1 MAKIAI
7 IGTGYVGLASAVG
20 FAQLG
25 HDVVG
30 IDIDETKVQKLTS
43 GKSPIFEKDI
53 EKFLAKSLKKKKIT
67 FSTDYKKIS
76 KAKFVFLCLPTP
88 QLDDGSADTSFI
100 LESSKLLSKHISD
113 SATLVIKSTVPVNTW
128 KAVKQLLNRK
138 DVSIVSNPEF
148 LREGTALE
156 DFFKPD
162 RIVVGCEFEKKAK
175 EVANLYKA
183 KNAKVVFTDNTS
195 AEIIKYASNSFLAIK
210 LSFVN
215 EIAAYAESTDANAL
229 EVLHA
234 MGLDK
239 RIGKEFLKPGPGWGG
254 MCFPKD
260 VSALKESAREK
271 NVPIPLLD
279 AALESNLKAHA
290 RIVKKISDAL
300 GGSLKDKNV
309 AVWGLAFKANTDD
322 IRETPAI
329 DTAVELHKAGA
340 KVRFHDPQAAD
351 HFEKLM
357 TSMGV
362 PTDQFENKYD
372 ALNGADGL
380 IVLTEWKQ
388 YRAPDFE
395 EIKSRLKLPVIF
407 DGRNLYNTKK
417 VLEQGFQYYAI
428 GKAI

>member
-53 EKFLAKSLKKKKIT
+53 EKFLSKSLKKKKIT
-67 FSTDYKKIS
+67 FSTEYKKIS

-100 LESSKLLSKHISD
+100 LESSKLLSKHLGD

-128 KAVKQLLNRK
+128 KSVKQVLNRK

-175 EVANLYKA
+175 EVASLYKA
-183 KNAKVVFTDNTS
+183 KNAKVIFTDNTS

-322 IRETPAI
+322 TRFSPAI
-329 DTAVELHKAGA
+329 SVVELLIAAGA
-340 KVRFHDPQAAD
+340 KVTAFDPVVKQVKGLAID
-351 HFEKLM
+351 VKSEIVQ
-357 TSMGV
+357 SV
-362 PTDQFENKYD
+362 ENVD
-372 ALNGADGL
+372 A
-380 IVLTEWKQ
+380 IVVLTEWQEFKS
-388 YRAPDFE
+388 
-395 EIKSRLKLPVIF
+395 IKPEL
-407 DGRNLYNTKK
+407 
-417 VLEQGFQYYAI
+417 I
-428 GKAI
+428 GKAVTQKIIIDSRNLLDKSKWEKQGFRFIGNGYN

>member
-30 IDIDETKVQKLTS
+30 IDIDETKVQKLTK

-53 EKFLAKSLKKKKIT
+53 EKLLAKSLKKKKIT

-76 KAKFVFLCLPTP
+76 NAKFVFLCLPTP
-88 QLDDGSADTSFI
+88 QLDDGSADTSYI
-100 LESSKLLSKHISD
+100 LESSKLLSKHLSD

-128 KAVKQLLNRK
+128 KEVEKVLNRK

-162 RIVVGCEFEKKAK
+162 RIVVGCEVEKKAK

-290 RIVKKISDAL
+290 RIVKKIGDAL

-322 IRETPAI
+322 TRFSPAI
-329 DTAVELHKAGA
+329 SVVELLIAQGA
-340 KVRFHDPQAAD
+340 KVTAFDPVVKQVKGLAID
-351 HFEKLM
+351 VKSEIVQ
-357 TSMGV
+357 SV
-362 PTDQFENKYD
+362 ENVD
-372 ALNGADGL
+372 A
-380 IVLTEWKQ
+380 IVVLTEWQEFKSIKPEVIGRAVKQ
-388 YRAPDFE
+388 KIIID
-395 EIKSRLKLPVIF
+395 S
-407 DGRNLYNTKK
+407 RNLLDKSK
-417 VLEQGFQYYAI
+417 WEKQGFRFI
-428 GKAI
+428 GNGYN

>member
-30 IDIDETKVQKLTS
+30 IDIDDTKVQKLTA

-53 EKFLAKSLKKKKIT
+53 EKFLVKSLKKKNIS
-67 FSTDYKKIS
+67 FSADYKKIS

-88 QLDDGSADTSFI
+88 QLDDGSADTSYI

-128 KAVKQLLNRK
+128 KAVKQVLNRK

-162 RIVVGCEFEKKAK
+162 RIVVGCEVEKKAK

-183 KNAKVVFTDNTS
+183 KNTKVVFTDNTS

-322 IRETPAI
+322 TRFSPAI
-329 DTAVELHKAGA
+329 SVVELLIAAGA
-340 KVRFHDPQAAD
+340 KVTAFDPVVKQVKGLAID
-351 HFEKLM
+351 VK
-357 TSMGV
+357 SGIIQSV
-362 PTDQFENKYD
+362 ENVD
-372 ALNGADGL
+372 AVV
-380 IVLTEWKQ
+380 VLTEWQEFKS
-388 YRAPDFE
+388 
-395 EIKSRLKLPVIF
+395 IKPEV
-407 DGRNLYNTKK
+407 
-417 VLEQGFQYYAI
+417 I
-428 GKAI
+428 GKAVKQKIVIDSRNLLDKSKWEKQGFRFIGNGYN

>member
-88 QLDDGSADTSFI
+88 QLDDGSADTSYI

-128 KAVKQLLNRK
+128 KAVKQVLNRK

-162 RIVVGCEFEKKAK
+162 RIVVGCEVEKKAK

-300 GGSLKDKNV
+300 GGSLKDKKV

-322 IRETPAI
+322 TRFSPAI
-329 DTAVELHKAGA
+329 SVVELLIAAGA
-340 KVRFHDPQAAD
+340 KVTAFDPVVKQVKSLAID
-351 HFEKLM
+351 VKSEIIQ
-357 TSMGV
+357 SV
-362 PTDQFENKYD
+362 ENVD
-372 ALNGADGL
+372 AVV
-380 IVLTEWKQ
+380 VLTEWQEFKS
-388 YRAPDFE
+388 
-395 EIKSRLKLPVIF
+395 IKPEV
-407 DGRNLYNTKK
+407 
-417 VLEQGFQYYAI
+417 I
-428 GKAI
+428 GKAVKQKIVIDSRNLLDKSKWEKQGFRFIGNGYN

>member
-88 QLDDGSADTSFI
+88 QLDDGSADTSYI

-128 KAVKQLLNRK
+128 KAVKQVLNRK

-183 KNAKVVFTDNTS
+183 KIAKVVFTDNTS

-322 IRETPAI
+322 TRFSPAI
-329 DTAVELHKAGA
+329 SVVELLIAAGA
-340 KVRFHDPQAAD
+340 KVTAFDPVVKQVKGLAID
-351 HFEKLM
+351 VKSEIIQ
-357 TSMGV
+357 SV
-362 PTDQFENKYD
+362 ENVD
-372 ALNGADGL
+372 AVV
-380 IVLTEWKQ
+380 VLTEWQEFKSIK
-388 YRAPDFE
+388 P
-395 EIKSRLKLPVIF
+395 EI
-407 DGRNLYNTKK
+407 
-417 VLEQGFQYYAI
+417 I
-428 GKAI
+428 GKAVKQKIIVDSRNLLDKSKWEKQGFRFIGNGYN

>member
-30 IDIDETKVQKLTS
+30 IDIDETKVEKLTS
-43 GKSPIFEKDI
+43 GKSPIFEKNI

-88 QLDDGSADTSFI
+88 QLDDGSADTSYI
-100 LESSKLLSKHISD
+100 LESSNLLSKHISD

-128 KAVKQLLNRK
+128 KVVKQVLNRK

-162 RIVVGCEFEKKAK
+162 RIVVGCELEKKAK

-300 GGSLKDKNV
+300 GGSLKDKKV

-322 IRETPAI
+322 TRFSPAI
-329 DTAVELHKAGA
+329 SVVELLIAAGA
-340 KVRFHDPQAAD
+340 KVTAFDPVVKHVKGLAIDVKSEIVQ
-351 HFEKLM
+351 
-357 TSMGV
+357 SV
-362 PTDQFENKYD
+362 ENVD
-372 ALNGADGL
+372 AVV
-380 IVLTEWKQ
+380 VLTEWQEFKS
-388 YRAPDFE
+388 
-395 EIKSRLKLPVIF
+395 IKPEV
-407 DGRNLYNTKK
+407 
-417 VLEQGFQYYAI
+417 I
-428 GKAI
+428 GKAVKQKIVIDSRNLLDKSKWEKQGFRFIGNGYN

>member
-30 IDIDETKVQKLTS
+30 IDIDETKVEKLTS
-43 GKSPIFEKDI
+43 GKSPIFEKNI

-100 LESSKLLSKHISD
+100 LESSKLLSKHLSD

-128 KAVKQLLNRK
+128 KAVKQVLNRK

-162 RIVVGCEFEKKAK
+162 RIVVGCEVEKKAK

-260 VSALKESAREK
+260 VSALKESARER

-290 RIVKKISDAL
+290 RIVKKISNAL
-300 GGSLKDKNV
+300 GGSLKDKKV

-322 IRETPAI
+322 TRFSPAI
-329 DTAVELHKAGA
+329 SVVELLIAAGA
-340 KVRFHDPQAAD
+340 KVTAFDPVVKQVKGLAID
-351 HFEKLM
+351 VKSEIVQ
-357 TSMGV
+357 SV
-362 PTDQFENKYD
+362 ENVD
-372 ALNGADGL
+372 AVV
-380 IVLTEWKQ
+380 VLTEWQEFKS
-388 YRAPDFE
+388 
-395 EIKSRLKLPVIF
+395 IKPEV
-407 DGRNLYNTKK
+407 
-417 VLEQGFQYYAI
+417 I
-428 GKAI
+428 GKAVKQKIVIDSRNLLDKSKWEKSGFRFIGNGYN

>member
-88 QLDDGSADTSFI
+88 QLDDGSADTSYI
-100 LESSKLLSKHISD
+100 LESSKLLSKHLSD

-128 KAVKQLLNRK
+128 KAVKQVLNRK

-162 RIVVGCEFEKKAK
+162 RIVVGCEVEKKAK

-300 GGSLKDKNV
+300 GGSLKDKKV

-322 IRETPAI
+322 TRFSPAI
-329 DTAVELHKAGA
+329 SVVELLIAAGA
-340 KVRFHDPQAAD
+340 KVTSFDPVVKQVKGLAID
-351 HFEKLM
+351 VKSEIVQ
-357 TSMGV
+357 SV
-362 PTDQFENKYD
+362 ENVD
-372 ALNGADGL
+372 AVV
-380 IVLTEWKQ
+380 VLTEWQEFKS
-388 YRAPDFE
+388 
-395 EIKSRLKLPVIF
+395 IKPEV
-407 DGRNLYNTKK
+407 
-417 VLEQGFQYYAI
+417 I
-428 GKAI
+428 GKAVKQKIIVDSRNLLDKSKWEKSGFRFIGNGYN

>member
-128 KAVKQLLNRK
+128 KAIKQLLNRK

-162 RIVVGCEFEKKAK
+162 RIVVGCEVEKKAK

-183 KNAKVVFTDNTS
+183 KNTKVVFTDNTS

-229 EVLHA
+229 EVLQA

-322 IRETPAI
+322 TRFSPAI
-329 DTAVELHKAGA
+329 SVAELLIAAGA
-340 KVRFHDPQAAD
+340 KVTAFDPVVKQVKGHAID
-351 HFEKLM
+351 VKSEIVQ
-357 TSMGV
+357 SV
-362 PTDQFENKYD
+362 ENVD
-372 ALNGADGL
+372 AVV
-380 IVLTEWKQ
+380 VLTEWQEFKS
-388 YRAPDFE
+388 
-395 EIKSRLKLPVIF
+395 IKPEV
-407 DGRNLYNTKK
+407 
-417 VLEQGFQYYAI
+417 I
-428 GKAI
+428 GKAVKQKIIVDSRNLLDKSKWEKQGFRFIGNGYN

>member
-1 MAKIAI
+1 
-7 IGTGYVGLASAVG
+7 
-20 FAQLG
+20 
-25 HDVVG
+25 
-30 IDIDETKVQKLTS
+30 
-43 GKSPIFEKDI
+43 
-53 EKFLAKSLKKKKIT
+53 
-67 FSTDYKKIS
+67 
-76 KAKFVFLCLPTP
+76 
-88 QLDDGSADTSFI
+88 
-100 LESSKLLSKHISD
+100 LSKHISD

-128 KAVKQLLNRK
+128 KAVKQVLNRK

-162 RIVVGCEFEKKAK
+162 RIVVGCEVEKKAK

-322 IRETPAI
+322 TRFSPAI
-329 DTAVELHKAGA
+329 SVVELLIAAGA
-340 KVRFHDPQAAD
+340 KVTAFDPVVKQVKGLAID
-351 HFEKLM
+351 VRSEIVQ
-357 TSMGV
+357 SV
-362 PTDQFENKYD
+362 ENVD
-372 ALNGADGL
+372 AVV
-380 IVLTEWKQ
+380 VLTEWQEFKS
-388 YRAPDFE
+388 
-395 EIKSRLKLPVIF
+395 IKPEV
-407 DGRNLYNTKK
+407 
-417 VLEQGFQYYAI
+417 I
-428 GKAI
+428 GKAVKQKIVIDSRNLLDKSKWEKQGFRFIGNGYN

>member
-30 IDIDETKVQKLTS
+30 IDIDESKVQKLTS

-53 EKFLAKSLKKKKIT
+53 EKFLSKSLKKKNIS

-100 LESSKLLSKHISD
+100 LESSKLLSKHLGD

-128 KAVKQLLNRK
+128 KAVKQVLNRK

-162 RIVVGCEFEKKAK
+162 RIVVGCQVEKKAK

-290 RIVKKISDAL
+290 RIVKKVSDAL
-300 GGSLKDKNV
+300 GGSLKNKTV

-322 IRETPAI
+322 TRFSPAI
-329 DTAVELHKAGA
+329 SVVELLIAQGA
-340 KVRFHDPQAAD
+340 KVTAFDPVVKQVKGLAID
-351 HFEKLM
+351 VKSEIVQ
-357 TSMGV
+357 SV
-362 PTDQFENKYD
+362 ENVD
-372 ALNGADGL
+372 A
-380 IVLTEWKQ
+380 IVVLTEWQEFKS
-388 YRAPDFE
+388 
-395 EIKSRLKLPVIF
+395 IKPEV
-407 DGRNLYNTKK
+407 
-417 VLEQGFQYYAI
+417 I
-428 GKAI
+428 GKAVKQKIVIDSRNLLDKSKWEKQGFRFIGNGYN

>member
-43 GKSPIFEKDI
+43 GKNPIFEKDI
-53 EKFLAKSLKKKKIT
+53 EKFLAKSIKKKKIT

-88 QLDDGSADTSFI
+88 QLDDGSADTSYI
-100 LESSKLLSKHISD
+100 LESSKLLSKHLSD

-128 KAVKQLLNRK
+128 KAVKQVLNRK

-162 RIVVGCEFEKKAK
+162 RIVVGCEVEKKAK

-322 IRETPAI
+322 TRFSPAI
-329 DTAVELHKAGA
+329 SVVELLIAAGA
-340 KVRFHDPQAAD
+340 KVTAFDPVVKQVKGLAID
-351 HFEKLM
+351 VKSEIIQ
-357 TSMGV
+357 SV
-362 PTDQFENKYD
+362 ENVD
-372 ALNGADGL
+372 AVV
-380 IVLTEWKQ
+380 VLTEWQEFKS
-388 YRAPDFE
+388 
-395 EIKSRLKLPVIF
+395 IKPEV
-407 DGRNLYNTKK
+407 
-417 VLEQGFQYYAI
+417 I
-428 GKAI
+428 GKAVKQKIVIDSRNLLDKSKWEKQGFRFIGNGYN

>member
-162 RIVVGCEFEKKAK
+162 RIVVGCEVEKKAK

-183 KNAKVVFTDNTS
+183 KNTKVVFTDNTS

-300 GGSLKDKNV
+300 GGSLKDKKV

-322 IRETPAI
+322 TRFSPAI
-329 DTAVELHKAGA
+329 SVVELLIAAGA
-340 KVRFHDPQAAD
+340 KVTAFDPVVKHVKGLAIDVKSEIVQ
-351 HFEKLM
+351 
-357 TSMGV
+357 SV
-362 PTDQFENKYD
+362 ENVD
-372 ALNGADGL
+372 AVV
-380 IVLTEWKQ
+380 VLTEWQEFKS
-388 YRAPDFE
+388 
-395 EIKSRLKLPVIF
+395 IKPEV
-407 DGRNLYNTKK
+407 
-417 VLEQGFQYYAI
+417 I
-428 GKAI
+428 GKAVKQKIVIDSRNLLDKSKWEKQGFRFIGNGYN

>member
-162 RIVVGCEFEKKAK
+162 RIVVGCEVEKKAK

-183 KNAKVVFTDNTS
+183 KNTKVVFTDNTS

-322 IRETPAI
+322 TRFSPAI
-329 DTAVELHKAGA
+329 SVVELLIAAGA
-340 KVRFHDPQAAD
+340 KVTAFDPVVKQVKGHAID
-351 HFEKLM
+351 VKSEIVQ
-357 TSMGV
+357 SV
-362 PTDQFENKYD
+362 ENVD
-372 ALNGADGL
+372 AVV
-380 IVLTEWKQ
+380 VLTEWQEFKS
-388 YRAPDFE
+388 
-395 EIKSRLKLPVIF
+395 IKPEV
-407 DGRNLYNTKK
+407 
-417 VLEQGFQYYAI
+417 I
-428 GKAI
+428 GKAVKQKIIVDSRNLLDKSKWEKQGFRFIGNGYN

>member
-7 IGTGYVGLASAVG
+7 IGTGYVGLSSAVG
-20 FAQLG
+20 FAHLG

-30 IDIDETKVQKLTS
+30 IDIDESKVEKLTS
-43 GKSPIFEKDI
+43 GKSPIFEKNI
-53 EKFLAKSLKKKKIT
+53 EKFLSKSLKKKKFV

-76 KAKFVFLCLPTP
+76 NSKFVFLCLPTP
-88 QLDDGSADTSFI
+88 QLDDGSADTSYI
-100 LESSKLLSKHISD
+100 LEASKLLSKHLKD

-128 KAVKQLLNRK
+128 KKVKEVLNRS
-138 DVSIVSNPEF
+138 DISIVSNPEF
-148 LREGTALE
+148 LREGTALD

-162 RIVVGCEFEKKAK
+162 RIVVGSEDSKKAN
-175 EVANLYKA
+175 EVAKLYKA

-279 AALESNLKAHA
+279 AALESNLKAHM

-300 GGSLKDKNV
+300 DGSLKGKNV

-322 IRETPAI
+322 TRFSPAI
-329 DTAVELHKAGA
+329 SVIELLLAAGA
-340 KVRFHDPQAAD
+340 KVTAFDPVVKQVKDLAID
-351 HFEKLM
+351 VKTEIIQ
-357 TSMGV
+357 SV
-362 PTDQFENKYD
+362 ENAD
-372 ALNGADGL
+372 ALV
-380 IVLTEWKQ
+380 VLTEWQEFKS
-388 YRAPDFE
+388 
-395 EIKSRLKLPVIF
+395 IKPEL
-407 DGRNLYNTKK
+407 
-417 VLEQGFQYYAI
+417 I
-428 GKAI
+428 GKAIKQKIVVDSRNLLDKSKWEKSGFRFIGNGYN

>member
-30 IDIDETKVQKLTS
+30 IDIDETKVEKLTS
-43 GKSPIFEKDI
+43 GKSPIFEKNI

-67 FSTDYKKIS
+67 FSTDYRKIS

-88 QLDDGSADTSFI
+88 QLDDGSADTSYI
-100 LESSKLLSKHISD
+100 LESSQLLSKHLGD

-128 KAVKQLLNRK
+128 KAVKQVLNRK

-162 RIVVGCEFEKKAK
+162 RIVVGCEAEKKAK

-279 AALESNLKAHA
+279 AALESNLKAHM
-290 RIVKKISDAL
+290 RIVKKISDSL
-300 GGSLKDKNV
+300 GGSLNGKNV

-322 IRETPAI
+322 TRFSPAI
-329 DTAVELHKAGA
+329 SVIELLLAAGA
-340 KVRFHDPQAAD
+340 KVTAFDPVVKQVKDLAIEVNSEIMQSVENAD
-351 HFEKLM
+351 AI
-357 TSMGV
+357 V
-362 PTDQFENKYD
+362 
-372 ALNGADGL
+372 
-380 IVLTEWKQ
+380 VLTEWQEFKSVKPELVGKSVKQ
-388 YRAPDFE
+388 KIIID
-395 EIKSRLKLPVIF
+395 S
-407 DGRNLYNTKK
+407 RNLLDKSKWEKSGFRFIGNGYN
-417 VLEQGFQYYAI
+417 
-428 GKAI
+428 